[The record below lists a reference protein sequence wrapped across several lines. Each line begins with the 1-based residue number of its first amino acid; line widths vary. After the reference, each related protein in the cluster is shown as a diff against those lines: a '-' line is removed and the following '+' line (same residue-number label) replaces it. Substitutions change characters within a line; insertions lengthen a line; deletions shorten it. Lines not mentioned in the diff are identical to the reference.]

1 MSVFMIDV
9 SVNNGNID
17 WKKVKNAG
25 VGGAM
30 IKATQGHAHSF
41 FGYLFTDSKFKK
53 NITEAYNNGIMC
65 GAYHWLTARTI
76 AEAER
81 EAAYFISAI
90 APYKSKIDLFA
101 AVDVEDDKYFKGL
114 SKDELTKIVHRFCEI
129 ILQSGFVPIIYT
141 NRNYLNSRLN
151 KGEIVSRW
159 KIWQAHW
166 STSKPTDAGDNLLIW
181 QNEVRG
187 SASDVK
193 AGKATVVG
201 SVDGVK
207 GAIDCNI
214 GYFKTKEEL
223 AQESKPVNSPI
234 PPIHTH
240 PDIKEPLKNGD
251 KVRVINNLIYGTTKK
266 FGAYFDWY
274 EVIGEPKGNRVV
286 IGKNGIV
293 TAAIDANNLERI

>member
-41 FGYLFTDSKFKK
+41 LGYLFTDSKFKK

-90 APYKSKIDLFA
+90 APYKSKFDLFA

-166 STSKPTDAGDNLLIW
+166 STSKPADAGDNLLIW

-187 SASDVK
+187 SAADVK
-193 AGKATVVG
+193 ASRATVIG

-214 GYFKTKEEL
+214 GYFKTKEG
-223 AQESKPVNSPI
+223 ATWKPPYTPTP
-234 PPIHTH
+234 PPIESHT
-240 PDIKEPLKNGD
+240 DIKEPLKKGD
-251 KVRVINNLIYGTTKK
+251 KVRVVNNIIYGSTGRFKV
-266 FGAYFDWY
+266 YFNSY
-274 EVIGEPKGNRVV
+274 EVLSVNGNRVV
-286 IGKNGIV
+286 IGKNGVV
-293 TAAIDANNLERI
+293 TAAVDTNNLERI